1 MPPGDQKDVPAGQF
15 RSGDRQLLNPEG
27 APDESPVSSM
37 PPSHY
42 LQQAASRAAATS
54 RANMAAKAT
63 DSDGDNDGS
72 TAASGRLDIKI

>member
-1 MPPGDQKDVPAGQF
+1 M
-15 RSGDRQLLNPEG
+15 
-27 APDESPVSSM
+27 SSM